1 MLEEDKWNLL
11 DITVKNTVTGLH
23 GIGMISGIGAD
34 NDISSEQIDHMAD
47 GHEIQKPVFVRFYLG
62 TVRRILIYNIE
73 DFFIK
78 ERFFI
83 MFHTVFK
90 EVISIILCHRGKL
103 LTYKTDVFMFPV
115 RLRDPVKE
123 NGKKFFE
130 DDIHAIVFFAL
141 TIYESKGTFTGIVR
155 EKVKTFSCLIRL
167 IIKKLLFHSLPCSH
181 RDRKLDDISVIRV
194 FKKQENI
201 PVQTFPF
208 NRMKIQRNCD
218 PLGITVWFDA
228 FSDKII

>member
-1 MLEEDKWNLL
+1 M
-11 DITVKNTVTGLH
+11 
-23 GIGMISGIGAD
+23 
-34 NDISSEQIDHMAD
+34 
-47 GHEIQKPVFVRFYLG
+47 
-62 TVRRILIYNIE
+62 RILVFE
-73 DFFIK
+73 PMK
-78 ERFFI
+78 EP
-83 MFHTVFK
+83 
-90 EVISIILCHRGKL
+90 
-103 LTYKTDVFMFPV
+103 Y
-115 RLRDPVKE
+115 VKDI
-123 NGKKFFE
+123 E